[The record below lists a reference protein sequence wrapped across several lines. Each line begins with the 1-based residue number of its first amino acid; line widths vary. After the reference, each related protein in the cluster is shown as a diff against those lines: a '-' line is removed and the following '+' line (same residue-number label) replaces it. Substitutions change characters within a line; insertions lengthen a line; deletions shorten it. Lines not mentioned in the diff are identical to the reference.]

1 MPPFVLIAM
10 KITRVI
16 VRAYDNRAGLSA
28 FVTIMMVLAIGILAK
43 FDAAALLFHH
53 GALSLGAR

>member
-1 MPPFVLIAM
+1 M

-16 VRAYDNRAGLSA
+16 VRAYDNRSELLA
-28 FVTIMMVLAIGILAK
+28 FVTIMMVLASGILAK
-43 FDAAALLFHH
+43 FDAAVMLFHH